1 MDRRSARLME
11 LGELEDPTKRIITK
25 DFSPAALKTDLLRAL
40 NLEEMAHRTL
50 QRRVAALIFA
60 RMHTPVSRTSFFI
73 PYPLFLF
80 YGGTRCF
87 SCPLDRIADCYF
99 ASPLM
104 YPG

>member
-60 RMHTPVSRTSFFI
+60 RMHTPVSRTSFFYPI
-73 PYPLFLF
+73 PPLPLLWRHSVFFLPS
-80 YGGTRCF
+80 RSHC
-87 SCPLDRIADCYF
+87 
-99 ASPLM
+99 
-104 YPG
+104 